1 MGRLPSR
8 RCGLTCAARAAL
20 TFCDSNEHSCS
31 NTELLRGRRAVR
43 TMPDGDR
50 GLGLVTSKSITRGQ
64 HLDSYR
70 GRIVTALADAAV
82 RGANVV
88 RLGGGCYVLG
98 KYGVSRAQ
106 YANHSCNPTAKLE
119 KWLCADGETIV
130 LRLVALR
137 DMRIGSKVTID
148 YFWTAEEM
156 ATISPSGCLCRSALC
171 RYN

>member
-1 MGRLPSR
+1 M
-8 RCGLTCAARAAL
+8 CVARASL
-20 TFCDSNEHSCS
+20 TFCDAREHSCS

-50 GLGLVTSKSITRGQ
+50 GLGLVTSKSVKRGQ

-70 GRIVTALADAAV
+70 GRVVTALADVAV

-98 KYGVSRAQ
+98 KHGVSRAQ

-130 LRLVALR
+130 LRLIALC

-148 YFWTAEEM
+148 YCWTAEEM
-156 ATISPSGCLCRSALC
+156 ATISPSGCLCRSAMC
-171 RYN
+171 RFN